1 MRTWTWIMILFQR
14 KKSRQ
19 KHQHKNLDL
28 ISIKIKQKVLIENTT
43 IRKMKKRIQNNK
55 NFKMIYLMMKINEF
69 NLYLLF
75 NDLFVRPFKFRTFL
89 NL

>member
-1 MRTWTWIMILFQR
+1 MRTWIMILFQR

-75 NDLFVRPFKFRTFL
+75 NDLFVRPFEFRTFL